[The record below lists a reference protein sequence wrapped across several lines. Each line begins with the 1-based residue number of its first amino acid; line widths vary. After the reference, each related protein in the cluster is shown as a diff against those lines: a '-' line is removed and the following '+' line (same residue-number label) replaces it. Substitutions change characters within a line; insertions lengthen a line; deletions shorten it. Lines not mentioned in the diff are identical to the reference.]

1 MLCKEGYAVTN
12 DDNSMG
18 TSLTRRKRFAGTA
31 RHWLLRVR
39 CFCGHVCGWIDIRVG
54 DLLFTAL
61 LVLAPCMMLGLMR
74 PHRAWRWAVVVGICV
89 PVVELLG
96 YLVLTQKPYRAQ
108 IYESF
113 LAFLP
118 GIAGSYGGAM
128 LKQAV
133 GNILGDK

>member
-1 MLCKEGYAVTN
+1 MTTAWGQVLPEEN
-12 DDNSMG
+12 DARGRPDTG
-18 TSLTRRKRFAGTA
+18 FYVFAAFAGVFA
-31 RHWLLRVR
+31 
-39 CFCGHVCGWIDIRVG
+39 GWIDIKVG

-74 PHRAWRWAVVVGICV
+74 PQRAWRWAVVVGICV
-89 PVVELLG
+89 PVVELIG
-96 YLVLTQKPYRAQ
+96 YLLLAQKPYRAQ

-118 GIAGSYGGAM
+118 GIVGSYGGAM

-133 GNILGDK
+133 VNILGDK

>member
-1 MLCKEGYAVTN
+1 MTTAWGQVLPEEN
-12 DDNSMG
+12 DARGRPDTG
-18 TSLTRRKRFAGTA
+18 FYVFAAFAGVFA
-31 RHWLLRVR
+31 
-39 CFCGHVCGWIDIRVG
+39 GWIDIKVG

-74 PHRAWRWAVVVGICV
+74 PQRAWRWAVVVGICV
-89 PVVELLG
+89 PVVELIG
-96 YLVLTQKPYRAQ
+96 YLVLAQKPYRAQ

-118 GIAGSYGGAM
+118 GIVGSYGGAM

-133 GNILGDK
+133 VNILGDK

>member
-1 MLCKEGYAVTN
+1 MTTAWGQVLPEENDTRGRPDTGFYVFAV
-12 DDNSMG
+12 
-18 TSLTRRKRFAGTA
+18 FAGVFA
-31 RHWLLRVR
+31 
-39 CFCGHVCGWIDIRVG
+39 GWIDIKVG

-96 YLVLTQKPYRAQ
+96 YLALTQRPYRAQ

-118 GIAGSYGGAM
+118 GMVGSYGGAM

>member
-1 MLCKEGYAVTN
+1 MTTAWGQVLPEEN
-12 DDNSMG
+12 D
-18 TSLTRRKRFAGTA
+18 TRGRADTGFYVFAAFAGVFA
-31 RHWLLRVR
+31 
-39 CFCGHVCGWIDIRVG
+39 GWVDIRVG

-96 YLVLTQKPYRAQ
+96 YLVFTQKPYRAQ